1 MSITIVP
8 SGQSQPIANENSVR
22 RLACPML
29 TDTDIAIVT
38 RIDANIRK
46 IAEKIQ
52 PVTDWVKPVRREL
65 IVALRVTR
73 PESRLAS

>member
-1 MSITIVP
+1 
-8 SGQSQPIANENSVR
+8 
-22 RLACPML
+22 ML

>member
-1 MSITIVP
+1 MS
-8 SGQSQPIANENSVR
+8 SLLNGQCGPIADENSVH

-29 TDTDIAIVT
+29 TDIDVAIVT

-52 PVTDWVKPVRREL
+52 PVTGWVKPVRRRL
-65 IVALRVTR
+65 IVALPVPRLDD
-73 PESRLAS
+73 RLAR